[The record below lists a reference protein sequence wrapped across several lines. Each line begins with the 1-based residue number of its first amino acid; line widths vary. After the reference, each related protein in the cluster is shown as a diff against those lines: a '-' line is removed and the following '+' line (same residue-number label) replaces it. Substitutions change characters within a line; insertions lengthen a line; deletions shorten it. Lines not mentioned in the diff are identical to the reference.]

1 MKNKVLIRLIVP
13 EIDSTFDVFIPVNE
27 FVWKIE
33 KMLLKSIEDLSGIRL
48 NQNIEC
54 VLLNKDNCRIYNNN
68 EVILNTDIRNSSE
81 IILMLK

>member
-54 VLLNKDNCRIYNNN
+54 VLSNKDNCRIYNNN